1 MSQKKVGLLIHDLSP
16 EEWVKVSREYDGWDI
31 VTDDGNIR
39 PCVGCFSCWNRDLG
53 RCAINTESK
62 TYDIYA
68 EPKGFPKWLFIQI
81 ANTNW
86 NRTAR
91 KNGIDPKE
99 LYRQL

>member
-1 MSQKKVGLLIHDLSP
+1 MRQMSQKKVGLLIHDLSP
-16 EEWVKVSREYDGWDI
+16 EEWAKVSRD
-31 VTDDGNIR
+31 
-39 PCVGCFSCWNRDLG
+39 PG